1 MFSGSYSHSV
11 DSKGRTVIPSKFRTK
26 LGERFYMTRGMHGCL
41 WIYGEEE
48 WREFQK
54 MLTPKSPLD
63 GQGLKLERIFVGS
76 AVECTTDPQ
85 GRVLIPENLRTAA
98 AIVDDIWVVGV
109 GAKVEIWSKDRWEEF
124 NNAHTDDVIEQLG
137 AALQA
142 SVG

>member
-1 MFSGSYSHSV
+1 
-11 DSKGRTVIPSKFRTK
+11 
-26 LGERFYMTRGMHGCL
+26 MTRGMHGCL

-85 GRVLIPENLRTAA
+85 GRVSIPENLRTAA
-98 AIVDDIWVVGV
+98 AIEGEIWVVGV
-109 GAKVEIWSKDRWEEF
+109 GQKLEIWSKDRWEEF

-137 AALQA
+137 AAMQITMA
-142 SVG
+142 